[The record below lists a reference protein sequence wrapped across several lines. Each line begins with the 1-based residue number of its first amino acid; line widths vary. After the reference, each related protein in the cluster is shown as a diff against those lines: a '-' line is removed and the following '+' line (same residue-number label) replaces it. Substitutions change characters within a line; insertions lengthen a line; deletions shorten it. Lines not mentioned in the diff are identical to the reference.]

1 MSDTREVEL
10 APLSHALTHIL
21 SYGVSC
27 KNGIAR
33 QGRGEAMSAVHG
45 TLAFALALSVAPCAP
60 LLHAASSDSKPAPDP
75 AMVAAHASA
84 RGDAL
89 LEALLAELDRSKAQ
103 LKMDQVQ
110 PPYFIE

>member
-1 MSDTREVEL
+1 
-10 APLSHALTHIL
+10 P
-21 SYGVSC
+21 YP
-27 KNGIAR
+27 
-33 QGRGEAMSAVHG
+33 
-45 TLAFALALSVAPCAP
+45 TLFRS
-60 LLHAASSDSKPAPDP
+60 HAASSDSKPAPDP

-110 PPYFIE
+110 PPYFIEYRLNDVEDYNAEAAYGALRENQHGHSRVLRVVGRIGEYKPD